1 MSIFS
6 GAGLLA
12 NRRTIAAAVG
22 ATLLSTAV
30 VVAAVQADG
39 STATNVRL
47 DDGAVWVTNQRDG
60 LVGRLNVRIEE
71 LDFAV
76 VSSPAAD
83 VLQETRPTGDAQPE
97 RTVLF
102 SGPNGGVRRV
112 DVVTAQQTGENEIPI
127 VDYRIGGGVGAVLD
141 RDTGGLWIGSA
152 QQVVAPD
159 YPETNLTHSWSRGV
173 GSSSPREGRPTTQAD
188 VQILAVF

>member
-1 MSIFS
+1 MWKAASIMSIFG
-6 GAGLLA
+6 GATLLA
-12 NRRTIAAAVG
+12 NRRTIGTAVA

-76 VSSPAAD
+76 ASPRGAD
-83 VLQETRPTGDAQPE
+83 VLQETRPTGQAQPE

-102 SGPNGGVRRV
+102 TSQDGGVRRV
-112 DVVTAQQTGENEIPI
+112 DVITAQQTG
-127 VDYRIGGGVGAVLD
+127 
-141 RDTGGLWIGSA
+141 
-152 QQVVAPD
+152 
-159 YPETNLTHSWSRGV
+159 
-173 GSSSPREGRPTTQAD
+173 
-188 VQILAVF
+188 